1 MKIKQLII
9 AGTLLVSV
17 ASFAQKDELKALKKI
32 YAKAEIKGA
41 DLAEYKSLVAKV
53 EPLATEES
61 DKVYAG
67 FYKAM
72 IPILEYMALD
82 KTMTQLQIQMA
93 VSKFVSPKSI
103 SELANG
109 LNATLDY
116 EKKTG
121 KKVQTDDILETI
133 TSFKP
138 ELLNF
143 AVALGNQK
151 KNKEASDVLYSIYQL
166 DKKDIENLYYA
177 ANYAVNGQ
185 DNETALKYYRELKA
199 INYTGEGTIYYAK
212 NVASGEDE
220 SYQSKSDRDNLVRL
234 KTHVSPRDEK
244 IPSKKPEI
252 YKNIALILI
261 EKERF
266 DEAKVA
272 LSEARKENP
281 KDSYLL
287 TAEADLYYK
296 SKDLVTYRKLINE
309 SLEINPNDAGLVF
322 NLGIVSNAENKL
334 DEAEKYYL
342 KAIELKPDFMDAY
355 LNLSDLKLRPDP
367 KLVEEIN
374 KLGESQKDLK
384 RYEVLKAERQ
394 KLFNT
399 AMPILEK
406 AHELDDKNEAVK
418 SNLMNIYKFLEL
430 NETEKYKALKA
441 KM

>member
-1 MKIKQLII
+1 M
-9 AGTLLVSV
+9 
-17 ASFAQKDELKALKKI
+17 
-32 YAKAEIKGA
+32 
-41 DLAEYKSLVAKV
+41 
-53 EPLATEES
+53 
-61 DKVYAG
+61 
-67 FYKAM
+67 
-72 IPILEYMALD
+72 
-82 KTMTQLQIQMA
+82 
-93 VSKFVSPKSI
+93 
-103 SELANG
+103 
-109 LNATLDY
+109 
-116 EKKTG
+116 
-121 KKVQTDDILETI
+121 
-133 TSFKP
+133 
-138 ELLNF
+138 
-143 AVALGNQK
+143 
-151 KNKEASDVLYSIYQL
+151 
-166 DKKDIENLYYA
+166 
-177 ANYAVNGQ
+177 
-185 DNETALKYYRELKA
+185 
-199 INYTGEGTIYYAK
+199 
-212 NVASGEDE
+212 
-220 SYQSKSDRDNLVRL
+220 
-234 KTHVSPRDEK
+234 
-244 IPSKKPEI
+244 
-252 YKNIALILI
+252 
-261 EKERF
+261 
-266 DEAKVA
+266 
-272 LSEARKENP
+272 
-281 KDSYLL
+281 
-287 TAEADLYYK
+287 YYK